1 MTPALT
7 DTMVLAN
14 YNPSTAK
21 VNLLSI
27 PRDTK
32 ILIRDSIQKAN
43 SAYALG
49 RAKLFVNTVSN
60 LLQVNIQ
67 YYVCIDIS
75 VVRTIVDKL
84 GGVDF
89 NVPID
94 MKYTDRS
101 QSLYINLK
109 KGMQH
114 LNGDKA
120 EQLLRFR
127 KPGNGIYTNLKLYDG
142 SDLKRI
148 ETQLKFLKAI
158 IEQKANLYYIS
169 KANDILDAVF
179 AKLDTNMTFNDILK
193 LASNADKLNSESIS
207 AFKLSGDAKTQ
218 YGASYFIFN
227 NSIINIETSKIE
239 ASNDIIKNYF
249 FTGSTKFCNDAIN
262 YNFRTKL
269 NNINSSYIEPIHSP
283 SVTNKP
289 TPIKVNATPAPII
302 SGTPV
307 ISATPTINPSNGESD
322 ITPEPTPLP

>member
-1 MTPALT
+1 
-7 DTMVLAN
+7 VLAN

-32 ILIRDSIQKAN
+32 VLIRNSIQKVN
-43 SAYALG
+43 SAYAYG
-49 RAKLFVNTVSN
+49 RAKLFVNTISN

-84 GGVDF
+84 DGVDF

-94 MKYTDRS
+94 MNYTDRS
-101 QSLYINLK
+101 QGLYINLK

-114 LNGDKA
+114 LDGNKA

-127 KPGNGIYTNLKLYDG
+127 KPGNGVYTNMNLYNG

-169 KANDILDAVF
+169 KANDILDDVF
-179 AKLDTNMTFNDILK
+179 SKLDTNMTFNDILK
-193 LASNADKLNSESIS
+193 LASNADKLNSDSIS

-227 NSIINIETSKIE
+227 NSIINIDSSKIE
-239 ASNDIIKNYF
+239 ASDNIIKNYF
-249 FTGSTKFCNDAIN
+249 FTENTNYCNDAIN
-262 YNFRTKL
+262 YNYRTKL
-269 NNINSSYIEPIHSP
+269 NNINANYIDPIHSP

-289 TPIKVNATPAPII
+289 TPIKVNATPTPII
-302 SGTPV
+302 TGTP
-307 ISATPTINPSNGESD
+307 IITATPTINPSNDETN